1 MHSQYG
7 GSSISV
13 IDKAL
18 SRGPNFPLEC
28 LPLIYA
34 VMQATHFL
42 LILWG
47 FLTLFTVGLPS
58 FQPKAAF
65 SILFLVPFVF
75 QHVFTL
81 GRQIKCW
88 IHFFIS
94 FYLLICAKH
103 ASLCKVTLCGC
114 GLPRTFCLAES
125 HKGRH
130 WTAVT
135 GVVSSPSKADGTT
148 SATACV
154 HVWVCVCSVT

>member
-65 SILFLVPFVF
+65 NILFLVPFVF

-103 ASLCKVTLCGC
+103 ASLCKVTCAVVACHAHFVWQRATRDAIEQLWLEWWVVPARQTE
-114 GLPRTFCLAES
+114 LPVLQRVCTSEC
-125 HKGRH
+125 
-130 WTAVT
+130 
-135 GVVSSPSKADGTT
+135 VS
-148 SATACV
+148 V
-154 HVWVCVCSVT
+154 R